1 MKLLSAQKQK
11 FYKLFKS
18 ARSGFTLIEL
28 LVVIGILGILAAA
41 LVATI
46 DPFEQL
52 NKASDT
58 SVENTLTEFQTA
70 LVRYYS
76 IRNTMPWS
84 DASDHCIGGAVVDSV
99 TPMQNLGL
107 TISNCVT
114 TLVTQGELKPAFTTS
129 TAQLNQILIAA
140 STSNDVTMCYK
151 PASKAKQKN
160 LNTKFDATGNEAA
173 PNTCKSQT
181 STGIS
186 CYWCTR

>member
-1 MKLLSAQKQK
+1 MKLLAAQKKK
-11 FYKLFKS
+11 FYNLFKS
-18 ARSGFTLIEL
+18 AQSGFTLIEL

-52 NKASDT
+52 NKASDA

-84 DASDHCIGGAVVDSV
+84 DASDKCIGGVVATTID
-99 TPMQNLGL
+99 PMVNLGL
-107 TISNCVT
+107 SIPNCVT
-114 TLVTQGELKPAFTTS
+114 TLVTQGELKPAFTTA

-140 STSNDVTMCYK
+140 STSNDVTMCYR

-160 LNTKFDATGNEAA
+160 VNTKFDNTGNLAA
-173 PNTCKSQT
+173 ANTCKSQT
-181 STGIS
+181 STGSS